1 MFKIVDIKDRVRVSP
16 DKLKKD
22 IKEAVK
28 EVLKES
34 YEGLITR
41 EVGIILT
48 IKGVGKVSGG
58 SIIPEDGAVY
68 YDTDFSALVFKPELQ
83 EVIEG
88 EVIDIVE
95 FGAFV
100 QLGPLDGMV
109 HVSQVIDDYVSFDE
123 KKNQLA
129 AKESKRLLKIGD
141 QVRARIVSISHK
153 KEGGIKIGLTMR
165 QLGLGKIDWIEEDKK
180 KAKKKK

>member
-1 MFKIVDIKDRVRVSP
+1 MFKVVKVKDRVRVPP
-16 DKLKKD
+16 DKLEED

-28 EVLKES
+28 GVLKEN

-41 EVGIILT
+41 ESGIILT
-48 IKGVGKVSGG
+48 VKDVEKVSGG
-58 SIIPEDGAVY
+58 FIIPEDGAVY

-100 QLGPLDGMV
+100 QIGPLDGMV

-129 AKESKRLLKIGD
+129 AKESNRILKVGD
-141 QVRARIVSISHK
+141 SVRARIVSISHK
-153 KEGGIKIGLTMR
+153 KEGGVKIGLTMR
-165 QLGLGKIDWIEEDKK
+165 QLALGKLKWIEEDKK
-180 KAKKKK
+180 K